1 MKDKFKLRFIF
12 FTTFAQKYN
21 KFSVRHVDTKKDN
34 SNIYIEDYNYQLPDQ
49 RIAKYPLKQR
59 DASKLLVY
67 KGGAISESR
76 FSHISDYLSENSLLI
91 YNNTRVIQARLLFR
105 KETGARIEVF
115 CLEPLLPADYAL
127 SLGSNS
133 ECVWKCMVGNLKKWK
148 EGPLTK
154 ELSFDGRNYTLSATM
169 LSSEGNTHTI
179 KFSWDNSDV
188 HFAGILENTGELPIP
203 PYLHRETEESDLETY
218 QTIYSKIKGSVA
230 APTAGLHFTDEVLNS
245 LKHKKIN
252 IAELTLHVGAGTF
265 QPVKTES
272 VADHRMHTELISVP
286 RNTIEL
292 IQRNLG
298 NIVAVGT
305 TSVRT
310 LESLYYAGLI
320 ISEQNPAKSE
330 PIHIS
335 QWFPYTHESDIT
347 VHEAIRCILDYMDRH
362 SLSNLVA
369 TTQIM
374 IRPGYEFHIV
384 NAMITNFHQPK
395 STLLLLVS
403 AFVNG
408 NWKSIYDYAL
418 NNDFRFLSYGDSSL
432 LMK

>member
-1 MKDKFKLRFIF
+1 MRFIF

-21 KFSVRHVDTKKDN
+21 KFSVRHVDTLKDN
-34 SNIYIEDYNYQLPDQ
+34 SNIFIEDYNYPLPDH

-59 DASKLLVY
+59 DASKLLIY
-67 KGGAISESR
+67 RDGAISESV
-76 FSHISDYLSENSLLI
+76 FSQISDYLPENSLLI
-91 YNNTRVIQARLLFR
+91 YNNTRVIQARLLFS
-105 KETGARIEVF
+105 KDTGARIEVF

-127 SLGSNS
+127 SLGSNG

-148 EGPLTK
+148 DGPLTK
-154 ELSFDGRNYTLSATM
+154 TVNFDGRKCTLSVSI

-179 KFSWDNSDV
+179 KFSWDNSDI

-203 PYLHRETEESDLETY
+203 PYLHRKTEESDLETY

-245 LKHKKIN
+245 LKQKNIN

-265 QPVKTES
+265 QPVKTENI
-272 VADHRMHTELISVP
+272 ADHQMHTELISVP
-286 RNTIEL
+286 RTTIEL
-292 IQRNLG
+292 ILRNIG

-310 LESLYYAGLI
+310 LESLYYAGVLI
-320 ISEQNPAKSE
+320 ADQNPVKSAS
-330 PIHIS
+330 IYIT
-335 QWFPYTHESDIT
+335 QWLPYTRKPDIT
-347 VHEAIRCILDYMDRH
+347 VHEAMQNILNYLDRH
-362 SLSNLVA
+362 SLGNLVA

-374 IRPGYEFHIV
+374 IRPGYEFQIV

>member
-1 MKDKFKLRFIF
+1 MRFIF

-21 KFSVRHVDTKKDN
+21 KFSVRHVDTLKDN
-34 SNIYIEDYNYQLPDQ
+34 SNIFIEDYNYPLPDH

-59 DASKLLVY
+59 DASKLLIY
-67 KGGAISESR
+67 RDGAISESV
-76 FSHISDYLSENSLLI
+76 FSQISDYLPENSLLI
-91 YNNTRVIQARLLFR
+91 YNNTRVIQARLLFS
-105 KETGARIEVF
+105 KDTGARIEVF
-115 CLEPLLPADYAL
+115 CLEPLVPADYAL
-127 SLGSNS
+127 SLGSNG

-148 EGPLTK
+148 DGTLTK
-154 ELSFDGRNYTLSATM
+154 TVSFDGRNCTLSATM
-169 LSSEGNTHTI
+169 LASDGNTHTI
-179 KFSWDNSDV
+179 KFSWDNSDI

-203 PYLHRETEESDLETY
+203 PYLHRKTEESDLETY

-245 LKHKKIN
+245 LKQKNIN

-265 QPVKTES
+265 QPVKTENI
-272 VADHRMHTELISVP
+272 ADHQMHTELISVP
-286 RNTIEL
+286 RTTIEL
-292 IQRNLG
+292 ILRNIG

-310 LESLYYAGLI
+310 LESLYYAGVLI
-320 ISEQNPAKSE
+320 ADQNPTKSAS
-330 PIHIS
+330 IHIT
-335 QWFPYTHESDIT
+335 QWLPYTRKPDIT
-347 VHEAIRCILDYMDRH
+347 VHEAIQNILNYLDRH
-362 SLSNLVA
+362 SLGNLVA

-374 IRPGYEFHIV
+374 IRPGYEFQIV